1 MPAREAQSTQHG
13 QREPQASSRAGQHCL
28 LGKVPE
34 AQGGCTQ
41 GQAVGH
47 LQNHRDESKGPLDSN
62 TRGTKIKQLGE
73 ILPSVNR
80 QERLPRM
87 VEPAFSMPAAALCQ
101 PPDSGWQRPPV
112 SKRPDSLQG
121 PCGWQTLQETLNRT
135 ADQKH
140 QRPQATLI

>member
-41 GQAVGH
+41 GLAVGH
-47 LQNHRDESKGPLDSN
+47 LQNHKDESKGPLDSN

-73 ILPSVNR
+73 ILPSVNH

-87 VEPAFSMPAAALCQ
+87 VEPAFSTPTAALCQ
-101 PPDSGWQRPPV
+101 PPDSG
-112 SKRPDSLQG
+112 
-121 PCGWQTLQETLNRT
+121 
-135 ADQKH
+135 
-140 QRPQATLI
+140 